1 MGASLE
7 EGAPCFIQECAG
19 TLSASKSAWYSP
31 VSNYISRA
39 PGKNKQTKQLSP
51 HEPTNSKVVQ
61 ANPPPNTQPETVAAL
76 PVQGLTPP
84 PPPPPGLTG
93 RYGHFL
99 GVMTG
104 LRSDVGNLLRAM
116 EAQTMLLSGL
126 IKDNN
131 SSSKVVWPQP
141 SQTPPWLSALGPQ

>member
-7 EGAPCFIQECAG
+7 ESAPCFIQECAG

-31 VSNYISRA
+31 VSNYMSRA
-39 PGKNKQTKQLSP
+39 PEKKIKQLSP

-61 ANPPPNTQPETVAAL
+61 ANPPSNTQPETAAAL

-84 PPPPPGLTG
+84 PPPGLT
-93 RYGHFL
+93 RWYGHIL

-116 EAQTMLLSGL
+116 DAQTMLLSGL